1 VQVLDKDK
9 PSLYHTDNKS
19 YKKYNIESLPVSNI
33 QNTPLSDHKQLHN
46 VVIDRLRD
54 MIMHGDLR
62 AGEWLRQ
69 ERLARELGVSHTP
82 IREALKQLEIEG
94 LVEHV
99 PYRGVRVIEFSPED
113 VVDIYE
119 MRSALEGIAA
129 AAAASCMTNDEL
141 VRVRYLHESMIAIEH
156 PAEHLQE
163 VRELNRQFHL
173 SIIQGSRRTHL
184 SRTLEQLW
192 AWFPTMLWNQ
202 YALAADAS
210 TPQRAGKD
218 NWDHEQIVEALEAR
232 DSAAAEQRMREH
244 IDRTRDA
251 LMHHLNT
258 VIAAS
263 QK

>member
-1 VQVLDKDK
+1 
-9 PSLYHTDNKS
+9 
-19 YKKYNIESLPVSNI
+19 
-33 QNTPLSDHKQLHN
+33 
-46 VVIDRLRD
+46 

-99 PYRGVRVIEFSPED
+99 PYRGVRVIEFSPDD

-129 AAAASCMTNDEL
+129 AAAAICMTNDEL
-141 VRVRYLHESMIAIEH
+141 AKIRRLHEAMMAIEH
-156 PAEHLQE
+156 PTDHLSE
-163 VRELNRQFHL
+163 IRELNRQFHL
-173 SIIQGSRRTHL
+173 TIIQGSRRAHL
-184 SRTLEQLW
+184 VRTLEQLW

-210 TPQRAGKD
+210 TPQRSGTD
-218 NWDHEQIVEALEAR
+218 NRDHQRIVDALEAR
-232 DSAAAEQRMREH
+232 DPEASELRMREH
-244 IDRTRDA
+244 IDQTRAA
-251 LMHHLNT
+251 LMHHLNSVLAT
-258 VIAAS
+258 
-263 QK
+263 QKKE